1 MSELENKVS
10 KDYMELGKNRRKT
23 NNAKQKSVL
32 RRKESLDIIVCVK
45 HVPETAEAEIKI
57 GATGKAI
64 EKTGLVFDINEW
76 DDYALE
82 EAVRFKEK
90 LGGTVTAITVGLE
103 DADGTLRKCLARG
116 ADKAIRV
123 TDAKFEGSDSYA
135 IARIL
140 HSVVKGLH
148 FDLVLTGA
156 LAGDDGYTMVG
167 PILAEMLGVS
177 HATMVKKIELGNGVA
192 KANREL
198 EGGLE
203 EIIEV
208 KLPAV
213 LTVQTGINEPR
224 YVSILGIRKAMK
236 KEIETLSLADTN
248 LSENDVGE
256 AGSWIKIEQ
265 MFVPPV
271 EKQAEFIKGN
281 PEEIATKIAEIIKS
295 RGLI

>member
-1 MSELENKVS
+1 MEAWRLEEK
-10 KDYMELGKNRRKT
+10 G
-23 NNAKQKSVL
+23 
-32 RRKESLDIIVCVK
+32 LDIIVCVK

-57 GATGKAI
+57 DASGRAI

-82 EAVRFKEK
+82 EAVRIKEK
-90 LGGTVTAITVGLE
+90 HGGTVTAVTVGSE
-103 DADGTLRKCLARG
+103 DADSTLRKCLARG
-116 ADKAIRV
+116 ADKAVRLA
-123 TDAKFEGSDSYA
+123 DEKFEGSDGYA
-135 IARIL
+135 IAKIL
-140 HSVVKGLH
+140 HSAIKSLP

-156 LAGDDGYTMVG
+156 LAGDDGYTMAG
-167 PILAEMLGVS
+167 PILAEMLEIP
-177 HATMVKKIELGNGVA
+177 HATMIKKIEFGDGVA
-192 KANREL
+192 KVNREL

-203 EIIEV
+203 EIVEV

-236 KEIETLSLADTN
+236 KEIKILGLADIG

-256 AGSWIKIEQ
+256 AGSWIKIEK

-271 EKQAEFIKGN
+271 EKQAEFIKGT
-281 PEEIATKIAEIIKS
+281 PEEIAKKIGEIIKS